1 MMIEKLRELVIE
13 YETEIL
19 ESSYDIILQKEQS
32 TLKNLNER
40 TFLLNE
46 KIKISDTF
54 THYVIERCKPSEV
67 SPLRHLVEEYEEQIE
82 LFKDNYLD
90 SEEYIMLRNIT
101 VVLDLLLGIDISYYS
116 NLYELINQDKIEELI
131 DYFEQNISF
140 RLSYD
145 DIYAIIKGRRLKL

>member
-1 MMIEKLRELVIE
+1 MIEKLRELVIE